1 MTMSVNLLV
10 VMDDI
15 SQIKVKK
22 DSSIAMLWAAARRGW
37 TLWYAEQDDLYVRD
51 GVACGRLQ
59 PLQVFESADRWH
71 QFGEAVDK
79 PLAEMQVVLMRKDP
93 PFDMRFIYT
102 TYILE
107 RAEEA
112 GVLVVNKPQSLR
124 DCNEKFFATFFPH
137 CMAPTLVAS
146 DMARVR
152 AFIAEQGDVIV
163 KPMDGMGGTG
173 IFRLQQGGLNIGAT
187 LETLTLN
194 GTLPIMAQRFIPEID
209 KGDKRILL
217 IDGEP
222 VPYCLARVPPAGE
235 TRGNL
240 AAGGSGV
247 PQLLSPHDYWL
258 AAQVGPELR
267 KRGLLFVGLD
277 VIGDYITEVNVTSP
291 TCIREIDARYDFGIA
306 DRLMAA
312 IENRLARPTV

>member
-1 MTMSVNLLV
+1 MTVNLLV

-15 SQIKVKK
+15 TRIKIRK
-22 DSSIAMLWAAARRGW
+22 DSTIAMLWAAARRGW
-37 TLWYAEQDDLYVRD
+37 TLWYAGQDDLYVRD
-51 GVACGRLQ
+51 GVAGGRLT
-59 PLQVFESADRWH
+59 PLRVFEDETRWH
-71 QFGEAVDK
+71 EFGVAEDK
-79 PLAEMQVVLMRKDP
+79 PLTDMQVVLMRKDP

-107 RAEEA
+107 RAEAA
-112 GVLVVNKPQSLR
+112 GVRVVNRPQSLR

-137 CMAPTLVAS
+137 CMSPTLVSS
-146 DMARVR
+146 DMARIRDFVD
-152 AFIAEQGDVIV
+152 EQGDVIV
-163 KPMDGMGGTG
+163 KPLDGMGGTG
-173 IFRLQQGGLNIGAT
+173 IFRLQRGGLNIGAT
-187 LETLTLN
+187 LETLTRD
-194 GTLPIMAQRFIPEID
+194 GGLPIMAQRFIPEIV

-222 VPYCLARVPPAGE
+222 VPYCLARVPPQGE

-247 PQLLSPHDYWL
+247 PQLLTPRDYWL

-267 KRGLLFVGLD
+267 RRGLLFVGLD

-291 TCIREIDARYDFGIA
+291 TCIREIDARYGFGIA
-306 DRLMAA
+306 EQLMTAIARRL
-312 IENRLARPTV
+312 VS